1 MKKALVSLLFL
12 SLSLAYAGSSYHVD
26 LYRPTVVNG
35 TQFKAGECKVELH
48 DNKLTFKQ
56 GKTTA
61 EATVKVETNAQKF
74 PSTTVGYVGE
84 GPGNELQEIRLG
96 GTTTKLVFEQGTPSV
111 AGSK

>member
-26 LYRPTVVNG
+26 LYRTTVVNG

-96 GTTTKLVFEQGTPSV
+96 GTTTKLVFEQGAPAV

>member
-12 SLSLAYAGSSYHVD
+12 GLGLAYAGSSYRVD
-26 LYRPTVVNG
+26 LYRSTVVNG
-35 TQFKAGECKVELH
+35 TEFKAGECKVELH
-48 DNKLTFKQ
+48 DNKLVFKQ
-56 GKTTA
+56 GKISA
-61 EATVKVETNAQKF
+61 ETTVKTETNSTKF

-96 GTTTKLVFEQGTPSV
+96 GTTTKLIFEQGGTAV

>member
-1 MKKALVSLLFL
+1 MKKILVAVLFL
-12 SLSLAYAGSSYHVD
+12 SLSLAYAGSSYRVD
-26 LYRPTVVNG
+26 LYRPTVVSG

-61 EATVKVETNAQKF
+61 ETTVKVESNSQKF
-74 PSTTVGYVGE
+74 PSTTVGYVGD

-96 GTTTKLVFEQGTPSV
+96 GTTTKLIFEQSATGV

>member
-12 SLSLAYAGSSYHVD
+12 GLGLAYAGSSYRVD
-26 LYRPTVVNG
+26 LYRSTVVNG
-35 TQFKAGECKVELH
+35 TEFKAGECKVELH
-48 DNKLTFKQ
+48 DNKLVFKQ
-56 GKTTA
+56 GKISA
-61 EATVKVETNAQKF
+61 ETTVKIETNSTKF

-96 GTTTKLVFEQGTPSV
+96 GTTTKLIFEQGGTAV

>member
-1 MKKALVSLLFL
+1 MKKTLVALAFL
-12 SLSLAYAGSSYHVD
+12 AFGLAYAGSTYNVD

-56 GKTTA
+56 GKLSA
-61 EATVKVETNAQKF
+61 ETTVKVETNATKF
-74 PSTTVGYVGE
+74 PSTTVGYLGE
-84 GPGNELQEIRLG
+84 GSGNELQEIRLG
-96 GTTTKLVFEQGTPSV
+96 GTTTKLLFEQGAPGV

>member
-12 SLSLAYAGSSYHVD
+12 GLAYAGSSYHVD
-26 LYRPTVVNG
+26 LYRPTTING

-48 DNKLTFKQ
+48 ENKLTFKQ

-61 EATVKVETNAQKF
+61 ETTVKVENNAQKF

-84 GPGNELQEIRLG
+84 GSGNELQEIRLG
-96 GTTTKLVFEQGTPSV
+96 GTTTKLVFEPSAAAV
-111 AGSK
+111 SGSK

>member
-1 MKKALVSLLFL
+1 MKKAVVSLLFL
-12 SLSLAYAGSSYHVD
+12 GLGLAYAGSSYRVD
-26 LYRPTVVNG
+26 LYRSTVVNG

-48 DNKLTFKQ
+48 DNKLVFKQ
-56 GKTTA
+56 GKTSA
-61 EATVKVETNAQKF
+61 ETIVKVETNSTKF

-96 GTTTKLVFEQGTPSV
+96 GTTTKLIFEQGGTAV

>member
-1 MKKALVSLLFL
+1 MKKALVSTLLFGL
-12 SLSLAYAGSSYHVD
+12 GLAYAGSSYHVD

-56 GKTTA
+56 GKTSA
-61 EATVKVETNAQKF
+61 ETTVKVETNSQKF
-74 PSTTVGYVGE
+74 PSTTVGYAGE
-84 GPGNELQEIRLG
+84 GTGNELQEIRLG
-96 GTTTKLVFEQGTPSV
+96 GTTTKLIFEQGSTAI